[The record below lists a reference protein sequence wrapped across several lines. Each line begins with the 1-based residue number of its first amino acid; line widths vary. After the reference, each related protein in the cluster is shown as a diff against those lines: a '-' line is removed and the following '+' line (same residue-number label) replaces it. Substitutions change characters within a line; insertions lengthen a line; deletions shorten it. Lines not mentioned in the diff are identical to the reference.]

1 MLRLR
6 SRNAL
11 AALLLL
17 ALAPACPDAAPEGP
31 PDVYLIVIDTL
42 RADRLSC
49 YGYPRTT
56 SPFLDELAAEGA
68 LFLDNTSQSSWTKP
82 SMVSL
87 MSGAY
92 VTAYRDVMPDGVPSL
107 AQSFQDAGYHT
118 IGVVG
123 NVLLSTKL
131 GFDRGF
137 DHYDAREITDAERE
151 EMRARGLR
159 EPVCRPVALMLEEL
173 APHLD
178 AEFERRAAGQHRPM
192 LTYLHPME
200 PHDPYERNAQYEREL
215 PNADVDGQGP
225 HCVAPRDGRGPG
237 PRPRLRGSRGRV
249 AHDERPARTL
259 RPRGPRDRRSL
270 ARLLRRPG
278 SPRTPR
284 QRRDRRRLGPRRGPL
299 RTARH
304 VAAGRARGGAAG
316 PRVSARSRSQP
327 RRLLDAHAL
336 HPLGARRPGG
346 PQDRGGR
353 REPRPLPDPARPL
366 RHPVADQR
374 AGTQPRPAAARPRR
388 GVEGAT
394 CTPSPCS
401 PRASANAR
409 RASSWS
415 WSRTPVASSTRRTAW
430 STRDPTPSSA

>member
-17 ALAPACPDAAPEGP
+17 ALAPACPDAEPEGP

-68 LFLDNTSQSSWTKP
+68 LFLENTSQSSWTKP

-123 NVLLSTKL
+123 NVLLSSKL

-137 DHYDAREITDAERE
+137 DHYDAREITDEERE

-178 AEFERRAAGQHRPM
+178 AEFDRISPYLESIPLRLGDVLCESDGTLDYVVFPTTAIISLHYLLENGSSSEIAGVGNEGM
-192 LTYLHPME
+192 L
-200 PHDPYERNAQYEREL
+200 
-215 PNADVDGQGP
+215 G
-225 HCVAPRDGRGPG
+225 VALFMGG
-237 PRPRLRGSRGRV
+237 GSTPSTS
-249 AHDERPARTL
+249 PARAS
-259 RPRGPRDRRSL
+259 RRCWPS
-270 ARLLRRPG
+270 
-278 SPRTPR
+278 
-284 QRRDRRRLGPRRGPL
+284 
-299 RTARH
+299 
-304 VAAGRARGGAAG
+304 RA
-316 PRVSARSRSQP
+316 
-327 RRLLDAHAL
+327 
-336 HPLGARRPGG
+336 
-346 PQDRGGR
+346 
-353 REPRPLPDPARPL
+353 
-366 RHPVADQR
+366 
-374 AGTQPRPAAARPRR
+374 
-388 GVEGAT
+388 
-394 CTPSPCS
+394 
-401 PRASANAR
+401 
-409 RASSWS
+409 
-415 WSRTPVASSTRRTAW
+415 
-430 STRDPTPSSA
+430 